1 MFNRLRIRT
10 KLTLVVG
17 VSLLAL
23 ALVSILGFSTIN
35 AVKIGSPIEYEV
47 QKHNDLRADIS
58 SPLATIEEPFLLLNL
73 LGTES
78 DPTRIEELTN
88 RLITLHS
95 EYETRVEFWNASLQE
110 EGAGEQAVRDAFVA
124 TVPSGRTFWQ
134 LTFDNFLPAI
144 QVGDR
149 PAAAAITAG
158 PIRDAWLDH
167 ETKLAVLRTSNG
179 AHLAD
184 KQQASDDLLATR
196 IPLMIGGVA
205 LAAIIMLLVSTAIT
219 RSIRRQIE
227 RLKAAAIFTA
237 ERELPDTVAAIDALD
252 PDEPLPVLEPLPTS
266 SRDELGDL
274 ARAFDSVRQTAVG
287 LAGRQAAARRSVA
300 EMFVNLGRRNQALVN
315 RQLSFIDALERNE
328 EDPQVLEDLF
338 RLDHLATRMRRNA
351 ESLLVLA
358 GSEQA
363 RRWTDPIEVGNVI
376 RGALSEIEEY
386 EQVRIQTLD
395 PALVRGAAVADLSH
409 LLAELLENA
418 TSFSPPTSDVVVVG
432 RRVSDGYVISIVD
445 EGIGIAPEA
454 LTATN
459 ARLEQVTRFDENPSK
474 VLGLYV
480 VGRLASRHGIDVR
493 LVESPARG
501 VTARVHL
508 PIRILESDA
517 PVTAMVPPL
526 LSSPGPL
533 LSEPSASPS
542 ESPRRPS
549 AATPMASSSG
559 VGASIDEALARLTA
573 SVPSTRELVSP
584 PADTSPNDT
593 AAFAAERGAFS
604 AKTFD
609 PASYER
615 TSQEGAPF
623 EGTSFEAAAFDKT
636 AFEPAP
642 YEPAPFRNASF
653 DPPTFDRASSDAPA
667 TAAAEPWPRPSDEVD
682 DLFGITPVDHS
693 MLSPFPGDVDA
704 FDSPFSTQSWPG
716 TVAPAAP
723 APPSPSRTLS
733 SFPSA
738 PAALPPTAPT
748 TPSDPWAFEPTPSS
762 ATPVPSSGARL
773 DPVGGASTTTTP
785 NGLIRRVR
793 GAQLPDTGPARE
805 DAAPEARSADDVRAL
820 LNRFRLGV
828 EQGHLRAGAHDPRGA
843 QPRGGNES

>member
-17 VSLLAL
+17 MSLLAL

-47 QKHNDLRADIS
+47 QKHNDLRADVS
-58 SPLATIEEPFLLLNL
+58 SPLATIEEPYLLLNL
-73 LGTES
+73 LGTET
-78 DPTRIEELTN
+78 DPARIEELTN
-88 RLITLHS
+88 RLINLHN
-95 EYETRVEFWNASLQE
+95 EYEARVGFWNATLQE
-110 EGAGEQAVRDAFVA
+110 EGAGERDVLDAFVA
-124 TVPSGRTFWQ
+124 TVPSGRTFWL

-149 PAAAAITAG
+149 PKAAAITAG

-167 ETKLAVLRTSNG
+167 EAKLAALRIANG

-196 IPLMIGGVA
+196 IPLMLGGA
-205 LAAIIMLLVSTAIT
+205 LLAGIITLLVSTAIT
-219 RSIRRQIE
+219 GSIRRQIE
-227 RLKAAAIFTA
+227 RLKAAAIHTA
-237 ERELPDTVAAIDALD
+237 ERELPDTVMAIDALD
-252 PDEPLPVLEPLPTS
+252 ADEPLPVLEPLPTS

-300 EMFVNLGRRNQALVN
+300 EMFVNLGRRNQALIN

-395 PALVRGAAVADLSH
+395 PALVRGSAVADLSH

-418 TSFSPPTSDVVVVG
+418 TSFSPPTNDVVVVG

-445 EGIGIAPEA
+445 EGIGIPAEA
-454 LTATN
+454 LEAAN
-459 ARLEQVTRFDENPSK
+459 GRLEHVTRFDETPSK

-508 PIRILESDA
+508 PVSILEADVVA
-517 PVTAMVPPL
+517 PPSLVAPL
-526 LSSPGPL
+526 SF
-533 LSEPSASPS
+533 LSEPARPGAPEPFGASASAPAASGPDAGRESASPVPLPVS
-542 ESPRRPS
+542 H
-549 AATPMASSSG
+549 SG
-559 VGASIDEALARLTA
+559 VSASIDEALARLTA
-573 SVPSTRELVSP
+573 VASTTRDGADGGRSFYDMSGLAADGARPAAP
-584 PADTSPNDT
+584 PASP
-593 AAFAAERGAFS
+593 APAPAEPFEPFEPFES
-604 AKTFD
+604 AVAPE
-609 PASYER
+609 PARFE
-615 TSQEGAPF
+615 APF
-623 EGTSFEAAAFDKT
+623 V
-636 AFEPAP
+636 AP
-642 YEPAPFRNASF
+642 YAAP
-653 DPPTFDRASSDAPA
+653 PVPVV
-667 TAAAEPWPRPSDEVD
+667 AAD
-682 DLFGITPVDHS
+682 DGMDQFGSTHLDQS

-704 FDSPFSTQSWPG
+704 FDSPFSAEAWPR
-716 TVAPAAP
+716 TMSNAPTSARPLTEAP
-723 APPSPSRTLS
+723 TAPPQPSRALAG
-733 SFPSA
+733 FPSA
-738 PAALPPTAPT
+738 PAGPE
-748 TPSDPWAFEPTPSS
+748 SSSS
-762 ATPVPSSGARL
+762 ATPVPVAPGGVRIEPMAGPSG
-773 DPVGGASTTTTP
+773 TMTP

-805 DAAPEARSADDVRAL
+805 EPAPEARSADEVRAL